1 MFVYVLCV
9 SFFIG
14 FHFIKIF
21 TSISA
26 HKMHGNYMKKCVQER
41 KNNEK
46 ERKGK
51 LDLNN
56 DYGEGAAGPSKCDFL
71 ANRH

>member
-1 MFVYVLCV
+1 
-9 SFFIG
+9 
-14 FHFIKIF
+14 
-21 TSISA
+21 
-26 HKMHGNYMKKCVQER
+26 MKKCVQER